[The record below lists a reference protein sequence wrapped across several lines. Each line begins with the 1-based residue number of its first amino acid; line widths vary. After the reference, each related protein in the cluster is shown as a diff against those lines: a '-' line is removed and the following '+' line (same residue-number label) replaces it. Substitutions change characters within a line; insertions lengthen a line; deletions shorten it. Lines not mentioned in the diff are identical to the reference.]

1 MPYSLSLEQVSGP
14 LDSREEHFVLGDDGA
29 RAGGTLLSEL
39 KPLPH
44 RKG

>member
-14 LDSREEHFVLGDDGA
+14 LDSREHCVLGDDGA